1 MNSSDGISICEIA
14 PELTGHGLSV
24 DGAKKKKGAIANC
37 DDGKSCAR
45 MARRLLE
52 QGFFLHQ
59 APTVE
64 QLFLPTSPN

>member
-1 MNSSDGISICEIA
+1 MA
-14 PELTGHGLSV
+14 PKT
-24 DGAKKKKGAIANC
+24 KKGSIANC

-59 APTVE
+59 APTAA
-64 QLFLPTSPN
+64 QLFLPTSPNLTLIN